1 MRIGYILPILLVV
14 TIQSAYAL
22 TVNPTSYY
30 TAEEPGTYDTVNFH
44 ITNDANHSVNVT
56 ITVDSQLQGIT
67 FLLDGKKIE
76 TNEPFIIPANS
87 AKTITAIIPKDQP
100 LDGYIHFNSV
110 FDNVSVYIMVN
121 TQPEQPPQPQSNL
134 TVIPSQPV
142 AGKNLILLLPKENAT
157 GYIYITNSNNAYL
170 ITVVNGVG
178 IVSLGKED
186 YGNAVI
192 NIYGKKRYTR
202 TISISPP
209 HIENLYL
216 DYPSS
221 IKTGENV
228 TFTVYADGDP
238 VIAKLKFD
246 GADTFTVKT
255 NSFGKATVKFRKAG
269 NYTVTVSYFDN
280 VVVKSF
286 TVSPKPLK
294 IQLPSEINTG
304 VTMQIRTE
312 PNAKITIKKG
322 ETSWS
327 YTANTDGVCF
337 FTPPFPGQYSVTAK
351 TTDKE
356 GSATFTVKTDT
367 HIVAMGTDGTQVS
380 KLKEGDIIMLQILD
394 SEDKPVLGSEI
405 DVYVDGMFYKSL
417 SAVGGT
423 TLWKVDKAGLTYEFR
438 FNPDSDEY
446 LPSTLTLM
454 GEKQVGYLPVA
465 IAGVVI
471 AGAVG
476 VYIAYQKGL
485 LKFEFAKGKN
495 YRDLF

>member
-1 MRIGYILPILLVV
+1 LRIGYILPILLVV

-56 ITVDSQLQGIT
+56 ITVDSQLQG
-67 FLLDGKKIE
+67 KISFSS
-76 TNEPFIIPANS
+76 TSFTIPENS
-87 AKTITAIIPKDQP
+87 TKTITAVISRNQP
-100 LDGYIHFNSV
+100 VDGYIHINNISV
-110 FDNVSVYIMVN
+110 HIKVN
-121 TQPEQPPQPQSNL
+121 QTQPPQPQSNL

-192 NIYGKKRYTR
+192 NIYGKKKYAK

-216 DYPSS
+216 DYPSP
-221 IKTGENV
+221 IKTGDNV

-304 VTMQIRTE
+304 ITMQIRTE

-337 FTPPFPGQYSVTAK
+337 FTPPFPGEYSVTAK

-417 SAVGGT
+417 NAVGGT
-423 TLWKVDKAGLTYEFR
+423 TLWKVDKSGLTYEFR

-485 LKFEFAKGKN
+485 LKFEFVKGKN
-495 YRDLF
+495 YKDLF